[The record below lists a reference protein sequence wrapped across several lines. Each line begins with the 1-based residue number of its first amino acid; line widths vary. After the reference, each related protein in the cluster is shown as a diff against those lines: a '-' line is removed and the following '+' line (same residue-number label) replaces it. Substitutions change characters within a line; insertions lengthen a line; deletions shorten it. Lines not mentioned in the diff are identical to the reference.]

1 MRGSNQRFP
10 PHSHNLMYFI
20 LILTRAVRYTILALT
35 VLKWTISFI
44 LPLGMLQRLRIDLFS
59 AANVELAF
67 PDLQGSSGLYLYSHR
82 TIRKNW
88 ANTANVNMTLPPN
101 TRFWPEP
108 AWMKPLI
115 LQETAHH
122 SLLLC
127 YQPRVNTQNNE
138 VHGVEALVRWRSPT
152 RGILAPSQ
160 FIPWAETSGFIVP
173 LGRWILGMVTRQVAL
188 WQQQGINLRVAIN
201 LSARQLDNDALVDD
215 LIAILAENGMT
226 CCPLDFELTESAL
239 CEDNSRAS
247 KILSRLQALG
257 AQIHLDDFGTGY
269 SSLARLAVIRFD
281 AIKLDKSLIR
291 NVNNILTLQALL
303 QAILTMAGAL
313 QCKLIAEGV
322 ETEGENDFLDRIGVD
337 EKQGFLF
344 SRPMPPAQLET
355 WLRTR
360 SPRSSSSDNIRG

>member
-1 MRGSNQRFP
+1 
-10 PHSHNLMYFI
+10 
-20 LILTRAVRYTILALT
+20 
-35 VLKWTISFI
+35 
-44 LPLGMLQRLRIDLFS
+44 MLQLIEIEHFS
-59 AANVELAF
+59 ATNVELDF
-67 PDLQGSSGLYLYSHR
+67 PDLQDSFGQYLHDHW
-82 TIRKNW
+82 TIRKYW
-88 ANTANVNMTLPPN
+88 ASTANVNMKLPAN
-101 TRFWPEP
+101 SRFWPEP
-108 AWMKPLI
+108 AWMKPLM

-122 SLLLC
+122 SLMMC
-127 YQPRVNTQNNE
+127 YQPRVTSRNNE

-152 RGILAPSQ
+152 CGILAPSQ

-173 LGRWILGMVTRQVAL
+173 LGRWILGMVTRQVAS
-188 WQQQGINLRVAIN
+188 WQRQGINLRVAIN
-201 LSARQLDNDALVDD
+201 LSARQLDNDALVED
-215 LIAILAENGMT
+215 LIAVLTKNGMT

-281 AIKLDKSLIR
+281 AIKLDKSLIQ
-291 NVNNILTLQALL
+291 NVNNILILQTLVQAT
-303 QAILTMAGAL
+303 LTMAGSL
-313 QCKLIAEGV
+313 QCRLIAEGV
-322 ETEGENDFLDRIGVD
+322 ETEGESDFLDRIGVD

-360 SPRSSSSDNIRG
+360 LPDQAVQMTSAGDLSVQAASQTHV